1 MIRELKMYLINK
13 TEDTRRK
20 YLHEKRKKNYQNFEQ
35 NNVFFFYSNLFFAC
49 DSKC

>member
-1 MIRELKMYLINK
+1 MKKIYLKK
-13 TEDTRRK
+13 
-20 YLHEKRKKNYQNFEQ
+20 EKQNYQNFEQ